1 MAHAQKLALIS
12 RDSDKLER
20 ARRELCGG
28 AQSGEA
34 RGDGTDVQSGGV
46 GARGGN
52 GTEAH
57 GDRGAGAEVS
67 IISANISDADSVNGA
82 LARAFREIGAPD
94 VVIHSAGH
102 VFPGAFESLTMDKMR
117 KTIDTNLIG
126 TWNVMQCT
134 VPQLT
139 SGALVIHIASFAA
152 LLGIFGYTDY
162 AASKYATLGLCE
174 ALRNEL
180 RPRGITVKVVC
191 PSDTDTPQLQ
201 YENRH
206 KPPETKAI
214 AGTVRPYTADYVAR
228 YLLTHS
234 LRRPFLI
241 IPGLSARI
249 IWLTKRLF
257 PSLVYAII
265 DRKVA
270 KAYAAHK

>member
-20 ARRELCGG
+20 ARRELRRG
-28 AQSGEA
+28 AQSQSGEVDAQGGADAQDNGAEA
-34 RGDGTDVQSGGV
+34 RGG
-46 GARGGN
+46 
-52 GTEAH
+52 
-57 GDRGAGAEVS
+57 RGAGAEVS
-67 IISANISDADSVNGA
+67 IISADISDADSINGA

-94 VVIHSAGH
+94 VVIQSAGH
-102 VFPGAFESLTMDKMR
+102 VFPGAFESLTMDKVR

-214 AGTVRPYTADYVAR
+214 AGTVKPYTADYVAR
-228 YLLTHS
+228 YLLAHS

-241 IPGLSARI
+241 IPGFSARI
-249 IWLTKRLF
+249 IWLIKRLF